1 MDDFEL
7 ELKKDFLDEAVAL
20 LDECEES
27 FLELETSGST
37 PEIWDLIFRLAHNLK
52 GTSRAVGF
60 GQVAEFTH
68 EFENLILKLKNGE
81 VAINDEI
88 VSLLLQSG
96 DQLREMISGLREDI
110 EASFD
115 CSGLIPRL
123 QQAAEGNLGSSVES
137 SVKSSEEAQIQ
148 DDLEV
153 SKSET
158 SESEASDE
166 EMEAQDLPSAEDFE
180 EFHNSSDSQEV
191 VPDSGVLQFAHPSEN
206 SARPGNEQQ
215 SFSDGEESY
224 SWEDIDRMLAENN
237 KEIMSAPTPKEATLT
252 PVPEVK
258 AEAPAAAKAKA
269 KAKGAAVEDES
280 IRVAL
285 SRIEL
290 LNNYVGELVILQTVL
305 MEHQGQSSPEL
316 LNKELGHL
324 GKICK
329 EIQDISMRMRMV
341 PLKTTF
347 SKLNRIVRDTSKALD
362 KKVNLHLAGEETEV
376 DKTILEQLSDPLVH
390 IIRNAVDHGVESS
403 EDRVSKGKSPTG
415 NIYIDSFHEGNNLI
429 IEIGD
434 DGAGIDPVRL
444 REKAIAKGILK
455 GNETLSNQEL
465 CELIF
470 HPGFSTKDQV
480 SEISGRGVGMDVVRT
495 NVRKIGGEVI
505 LRSELGKGSLFKL
518 SLPLTMAI
526 IDGLVVGVANEKLVI
541 PLSQVH
547 ETLQVTQENLKE
559 VNSVG
564 GCLVLRGEVIPA
576 FRLSEVLKRTKPE
589 EERGNSPEIAMVIRH
604 EKVDFAVLVD
614 DIFRQQQ
621 VVIKK
626 LGHELESQKGFTG
639 SSILGDGK
647 PALILDLIELITPK
661 MKKRSKQTTTQQAA

>member
-7 ELKKDFLDEAVAL
+7 ELKKDFLDEALAL

-27 FLELETSGST
+27 FLALESSGST

-81 VAINDEI
+81 IQITDAI

-96 DQLREMISGLREDI
+96 DQLRLMITGLREDMNQ
-110 EASFD
+110 SFD
-115 CSGLIPRL
+115 CSELIPRL
-123 QQAAEGNLGSSVES
+123 QAASSGQLLVATSAETPTEAHKEDEVMEDIEQES
-137 SVKSSEEAQIQ
+137 TEIC
-148 DDLEV
+148 
-153 SKSET
+153 
-158 SESEASDE
+158 
-166 EMEAQDLPSAEDFE
+166 PEDFE
-180 EFHNSSDSQEV
+180 REFSEEI
-191 VPDSGVLQFAHPSEN
+191 VPREAGVLQFAHPTETSSQKPEN
-206 SARPGNEQQ
+206 ELSK
-215 SFSDGEESY
+215 FKDGDQEY
-224 SWEDIDRMLAENN
+224 SWEDIDRMLADNN
-237 KEIMSAPTPKEATLT
+237 KEIQTTPALVPPKPSPAVEAKTQQ
-252 PVPEVK
+252 
-258 AEAPAAAKAKA
+258 PAAQ
-269 KAKGAAVEDES
+269 KGAAVEDES
-280 IRVAL
+280 IRVSL
-285 SRIEL
+285 SRIEM

-305 MEHQGQSSPEL
+305 MEHKDQSSPEIL
-316 LNKELGHL
+316 GKELGHL

-329 EIQDISMRMRMV
+329 EIQDISMRMRMI

-347 SKLNRIVRDTSKALD
+347 SKLNRIVRDTSKALS
-362 KKVNLHLAGEETEV
+362 KKVNLHLNGEETEV

-390 IIRNAVDHGVESS
+390 IIRNAVDHGVEDNQLRL
-403 EDRVSKGKSPTG
+403 ERGKSETG
-415 NIYIDSFHEGNNLI
+415 NIYIDAFHEGNNLI

-434 DGAGIDPVRL
+434 DGNGIYPDRI
-444 REKAIAKGILK
+444 REKAIKKGVLK
-455 GNETLSNQEL
+455 GHENLSDQEL

-470 HPGFSTKDQV
+470 HPGFSTKEVV

-505 LRSELGKGSLFKL
+505 LRSEAGKGSLFKL

-526 IDGLVVGVANEKLVI
+526 IEGLVVGVANEKLVI
-541 PLSQVH
+541 PLAQVH
-547 ETLQVTQENLKE
+547 ETLQVTAENMKQ

-564 GCLVLRGEVIPA
+564 GCLVLRGEVLPA
-576 FRLSEVLKRTKPE
+576 FRLSEVLKRGNPIKE
-589 EERGNSPEIAMVIRH
+589 SERTQSEIAMVIRH
-604 EKVDFAVLVD
+604 EKLDFAVIVD

-626 LGHELESQKGFTG
+626 LGEELKGQKGFTG

-647 PALILDLIELITPK
+647 PALILDLIELISPK
-661 MKKRSKQTTTQQAA
+661 MVKRATKNNQQAQAA

>member
-27 FLELETSGST
+27 FLELENSGSS

-68 EFENLILKLKNGE
+68 EFENLILKLKSGDIT
-81 VAINDEI
+81 VNDEI
-88 VSLLLQSG
+88 VSLLLQAG
-96 DQLREMISGLREDI
+96 DQLRAMISGLREDM

-115 CSGLIPRL
+115 CSELIPRL
-123 QQAAEGNLGSSVES
+123 QQASEGNLSSS
-137 SVKSSEEAQIQ
+137 SASEVALDEVKDQAEADSEAEELPSSEAFEEEAVMASEEA
-148 DDLEV
+148 
-153 SKSET
+153 
-158 SESEASDE
+158 ESTAKE
-166 EMEAQDLPSAEDFE
+166 
-180 EFHNSSDSQEV
+180 
-191 VPDSGVLQFAHPSEN
+191 DSGVLQFAHPSE
-206 SARPGNEQQ
+206 RPANELT

-224 SWEDIDRMLAENN
+224 SWDDIDRMLEENN
-237 KEIMSAPTPKEATLT
+237 KGIRDHAPKEA
-252 PVPEVK
+252 
-258 AEAPAAAKAKA
+258 APAAVVEEQRPAVSEKP

-280 IRVAL
+280 IRVSL

-305 MEHQGQSSPEL
+305 MEHKSQSSPETL
-316 LNKELGHL
+316 DKELGHL

-403 EDRVSKGKSPTG
+403 EERKAKGKSDAG
-415 NIYIDSFHEGNNLI
+415 NIYIDSYHEGNNLI

-434 DGAGIDPVRL
+434 DGAGIDPERL
-444 REKAIAKGILK
+444 REKAIKKGILK
-455 GNETLSNQEL
+455 EGDTLSKQEL

-526 IDGLVVGVANEKLVI
+526 IDGLVVGVAGEKLVI

-547 ETLQVTQENLKE
+547 ETLQITSENLKD

-564 GCLVLRGEVIPA
+564 GCLVLRGEIMPA
-576 FRLSEVLKRTKPE
+576 FRLSEILKRGQPIE
-589 EERGNSPEIAMVIRH
+589 ENHRTQSEIAMVVRH

-626 LGHELESQKGFTG
+626 LGHELKGQKGFTG

-647 PALILDLIELITPK
+647 PALILDLIELIAPK
-661 MKKRSKQTTTQQAA
+661 MKKRSKQNTTQQAA

>member
-27 FLELETSGST
+27 FLELESSGSS

-81 VAINDEI
+81 IAVNDEI
-88 VSLLLQSG
+88 VSLLLQAG
-96 DQLREMISGLREDI
+96 DQLRAMISGLREDI
-110 EASFD
+110 DATFD
-115 CSGLIPRL
+115 CSELIPRL
-123 QQAAEGNLGSSVES
+123 QQASEGNLTGASSQ
-137 SVKSSEEAQIQ
+137 KQEEQQ
-148 DDLEV
+148 DI
-153 SKSET
+153 
-158 SESEASDE
+158 SESEPQESETQDFAQEEESIEDMPSSEAFSEAFKDE
-166 EMEAQDLPSAEDFE
+166 SAMPSE
-180 EFHNSSDSQEV
+180 S
-191 VPDSGVLQFAHPSEN
+191 SGVLQFAHPTE
-206 SARPGNEQQ
+206 AQKPANELD
-215 SFSDGEESY
+215 SFSDGEENY
-224 SWEDIDRMLAENN
+224 SWEDIDRMLEENN
-237 KEIMSAPTPKEATLT
+237 KGIRDHAPKEIEPVQVSAPIPQEQK
-252 PVPEVK
+252 PVANDKP
-258 AEAPAAAKAKA
+258 

-280 IRVAL
+280 IRVSL

-305 MEHQGQSSPEL
+305 MEHQSQSSPET

-403 EDRVSKGKSPTG
+403 DDRIAKGKEATG
-415 NIYIDSFHEGNNLI
+415 NIYIDSYHEGNNLI

-434 DGAGIDPVRL
+434 DGAGIDPDRL
-444 REKAIAKGILK
+444 REKAIKKGILK
-455 GNETLSNQEL
+455 GNETLSRQEL

-470 HPGFSTKDQV
+470 HPGFSTKEQV

-526 IDGLVVGVANEKLVI
+526 IDGLVVGVAEEKLVI

-547 ETLQVTQENLKE
+547 ETLQVTSENLKQ

-576 FRLSEVLKRTKPE
+576 FRLSEVLKRGRPVE
-589 EERGNSPEIAMVIRH
+589 EDKRTQPEIAMVIRH

-626 LGHELESQKGFTG
+626 LGHELKSQKGFTG

-661 MKKRSKQTTTQQAA
+661 MKKRSKQNTTQQEAA

>member
-27 FLELETSGST
+27 FLELENSGSS

-88 VSLLLQSG
+88 VSLLLQAG
-96 DQLREMISGLREDI
+96 DQLRSMISGLREDI

-115 CSGLIPRL
+115 CSVLIPRL
-123 QQAAEGNLGSSVES
+123 QQAAEGNLGSGEVKEEDS
-137 SVKSSEEAQIQ
+137 SQSHEEQEEQEEQI
-148 DDLEV
+148 
-153 SKSET
+153 
-158 SESEASDE
+158 EAEAE
-166 EMEAQDLPSAEDFE
+166 EIPSAEDFVAQDE
-180 EFHNSSDSQEV
+180 ETGPTPAADSFEEPQESDS
-191 VPDSGVLQFAHPSEN
+191 SGVLQFAHPAEVKRAEN
-206 SARPGNEQQ
+206 ELE
-215 SFSDGEESY
+215 SFSDGDQNY
-224 SWEDIDRMLAENN
+224 SREDIDRMLVDNN
-237 KEIMSAPTPKEATLT
+237 KDIHAAKKEE
-252 PVPEVK
+252 PQVVQPP
-258 AEAPAAAKAKA
+258 PAAAASA
-269 KAKGAAVEDES
+269 DNPKAKGASVEDES
-280 IRVAL
+280 IRVSL
-285 SRIEL
+285 GRIEL

-305 MEHQGQSSPEL
+305 MEHQNQSSPET

-347 SKLNRIVRDTSKALD
+347 SKLNRIVRDTSKSLD
-362 KKVNLHLAGEETEV
+362 KKVNLHLSGEETEV

-403 EDRVSKGKSPTG
+403 EERTAKGKEATG

-434 DGAGIDPVRL
+434 DGAGIDPERL

-455 GNETLSNQEL
+455 GNETLSRQEL

-505 LRSELGKGSLFKL
+505 LRSELGKGALFKL

-526 IDGLVVGVANEKLVI
+526 IDGLVVGVAAEKLVI

-547 ETLQVTQENLKE
+547 ETLQITSENLKE

-564 GCLVLRGEVIPA
+564 GCLVLRGEVMPA
-576 FRLSEVLKRTKPE
+576 FRLSEVLKRGQPIE
-589 EERGNSPEIAMVIRH
+589 EGKRTQPEIAMVVRH

-626 LGHELESQKGFTG
+626 LGHELKGQKGFTG

-647 PALILDLIELITPK
+647 PALILDLIELIAPK
-661 MKKRSKQTTTQQAA
+661 MKKRSKQTSSTQQAA

>member
-27 FLELETSGST
+27 FLELENSGSS

-68 EFENLILKLKNGE
+68 EFENLILKLKSGD
-81 VAINDEI
+81 VAVNDEI
-88 VSLLLQSG
+88 VSLLLQAG
-96 DQLREMISGLREDI
+96 DQLRAMISGLREDM

-115 CSGLIPRL
+115 CSELIPRL
-123 QQAAEGNLGSSVES
+123 QQASEGNLSSS
-137 SVKSSEEAQIQ
+137 SASEVAEDEDQGEADSEIEELPSSEA
-148 DDLEV
+148 
-153 SKSET
+153 
-158 SESEASDE
+158 
-166 EMEAQDLPSAEDFE
+166 FE
-180 EFHNSSDSQEV
+180 EEPVMASEETESAPQE
-191 VPDSGVLQFAHPSEN
+191 DSGVLQFAHPSE
-206 SARPGNEQQ
+206 RPANELT

-224 SWEDIDRMLAENN
+224 SWDDIDRMLEENN
-237 KEIMSAPTPKEATLT
+237 KGIRDHAPKEA
-252 PVPEVK
+252 
-258 AEAPAAAKAKA
+258 APAAVVEEQRPAVSEKP

-280 IRVAL
+280 IRVSL

-305 MEHQGQSSPEL
+305 MEHKSQSSPETL
-316 LNKELGHL
+316 DKELGHL

-390 IIRNAVDHGVESS
+390 IIRNAVDHGVEPS
-403 EDRVSKGKSPTG
+403 EERKAKGKSDAG
-415 NIYIDSFHEGNNLI
+415 NIYIDSYHEGNNLI

-434 DGAGIDPVRL
+434 DGAGIDPERL
-444 REKAIAKGILK
+444 REKAIKKGILK
-455 GNETLSNQEL
+455 EGDTLSKQEL

-526 IDGLVVGVANEKLVI
+526 IDGLVVGVAGEKLVI

-547 ETLQVTQENLKE
+547 ETLQITSENLKD

-564 GCLVLRGEVIPA
+564 GCLVLRGEIMPA
-576 FRLSEVLKRTKPE
+576 FRLSEILKRGQPVE
-589 EERGNSPEIAMVIRH
+589 ENQRTQSEIAMVVRH

-626 LGHELESQKGFTG
+626 LGHELKGQKGFTG

-647 PALILDLIELITPK
+647 PALILDLIELIAPK
-661 MKKRSKQTTTQQAA
+661 MKKRSKQNTTQQAA